1 MREHQNNGKTYLFA
15 AIGSCTELGGR
26 VTRVTTKAEHQ
37 GMALARVGDIDT
49 YDDRSKAAITN
60 GTGLAAARGGK
71 PLALVGSQLSNGD
84 AITERLL
91 DGWGITVHEGEQ
103 IPGLFDAAY
112 TLSLSASAE
121 GGNGHT

>member
-1 MREHQNNGKTYLFA
+1 MPEQQNNGKTCLFA
-15 AIGSCTELGGR
+15 AIGSRTGRGVR
-26 VTRVTTKAEHQ
+26 VTRVTTKAEYQ
-37 GMALARVGDIDT
+37 GMALARVGGINT

-60 GTGLAAARGGK
+60 GTGLAPARSDR

-84 AITERLL
+84 TITETLL

-121 GGNGHT
+121 G